1 MIEHSIVPSEGER
14 AEKAGPLPIQLETG
28 ASMDMPASRRRAVIM
43 VLAAAAAAWVTA
55 CGDDTAEPPTPP
67 NQRPVAVG
75 TIADRTVAV
84 GETAALDASEYFSD
98 PDGDALSYEAESSDE
113 AVAAVSVSGSVVT
126 VVAVARGAA
135 SVTVTASDPEGLSAE
150 QSFAVTVPNRA
161 PVALASIPALEVGA
175 DEALAVD
182 ASEYFSD
189 PDGDALS
196 YEAESSD
203 GAVATVSV
211 SGSVV
216 TVVGAAKGAASVTVT
231 ASDPGGL
238 SAGQSFAV
246 TVPNRAPV
254 ALASIPALEVGAD
267 EALAVDA
274 SEYFSD
280 PDGDALSYEAESS
293 DGAVATVSVSGS
305 VVTVV
310 GAAKGAASVT
320 VTASD
325 PGGLSAGQS
334 FAVTV
339 PNRAPVALASIP
351 ALEVGA
357 DEALAVD
364 ASEYFSDPDGD
375 ALSYEAESSDGAVA
389 TVSVSGSVV
398 TVVGTAKGAASV
410 TVTASDPGGLSA
422 GQSFAVTVPNRA
434 PVALASIPALEV
446 GVGEALAVDASEY
459 FSDPDGDPLG
469 YEVDSSDGSVAR
481 VSLSGSVVTV
491 EGVAKGAASVT
502 VTASD
507 PGGLSAEQSFTVTVP
522 NRAPVILGSIPALE
536 VGADEALT
544 LDASEYFSDPDGDP
558 LGYEVDSS
566 DGSVARVSVSGKVV
580 VVVGVAKGTATVT
593 VTASDPEGLSA
604 GQSFAV
610 TVPNRA
616 PVALGSIPD
625 VEMESVA
632 GEAAAVDPSEYF
644 SDPDGDALSYE
655 AESSD
660 RAVATVSVSG
670 NVVRVVGVA
679 TGAAS
684 VTVTASDPEGLS
696 AEQSFAVRVGP
707 HPDRVALVAFFEA
720 TNGANW
726 ANNDN
731 WLTDAP
737 LRDWYGVDTDGF
749 GRVVGVNLAGR
760 WDDEA
765 REWVP
770 HGLEG
775 PIPPALGDLANLRW
789 LDLSNNE
796 LSGPIPPELN
806 GLSNLER
813 LNLGGNGLSGPIPPE
828 LGGLSDLRD
837 LGLWGNALAGAIP
850 PELADLANL
859 RWLELGGNGL
869 SGAIPRQIGGL
880 SDLRSLGLWDNDL
893 TGAIPPELAGLSNLR
908 WLELGGN
915 ALSGPIPRE
924 MGSLSALRSLGLWDN
939 DLTGEIP
946 PELGKLANLENLSL
960 GGNDLAG
967 PIPPELGDLSNLR
980 GLWLQNNELTSLPRR
995 VFQKLSNLE
1004 NLYLNGNRLES
1015 LPPGAFLGLSSL
1027 RRLDLR
1033 YNPGA
1038 PFRLTLRPVRTD
1050 DDLEA
1055 PGPAEVSVSVAE
1067 GAPFAVRIPLFAEGG
1082 DLSADIV
1089 TIDAGRARG
1098 AGVTVTRNDDGAAG
1112 TRVAAGPAPG
1122 VPEDIRGIE
1131 IHVAGPILLFEPTAA
1146 TITFSRL
1153 SASAPEGGT
1162 AVLEVALSAAA
1173 SAPLTLR
1180 YEVGADDDPET
1191 DDADAADH
1199 SHGASGTLQVAAGAS
1214 TASIEIAIADDDDI
1228 EPAREVFAVRL
1239 DPPGEETGY
1248 IRGYPYTATVAIEE
1262 GVCDRT
1268 PLIRDAIVAAAGSAG
1283 CAQTDD
1289 ADLAKV
1295 IVLNIRRGAFSEES
1309 GILWTRELAGR
1320 IRRGECEPGS
1330 WRMGRVG
1337 VDATSAR
1344 AIACGTTPEEA
1355 GTTPAPGQSSN
1366 NSDGGPITVREGD
1379 FAGLPNLGVLYL
1391 LGLGLTELPPGVF
1404 AGLDNLWWL
1413 SLQHNQLTT
1422 LPEGV
1427 FSDLSNLW
1435 EGLILA
1441 NNRLT
1446 SFPETVLSPLTDVG
1460 LLILEANELTE
1471 VPARA
1476 FAGLSGVDWLFL
1488 NGNRLASLPS
1498 GLFSDMSG
1506 LAVLNLG
1513 RNQLSGLP
1521 TQAFENLS
1529 SLRSLYL
1536 EGNRLSSLPTQ
1547 AFAGLS
1553 GLQRLG
1559 LNFNGLT
1566 ELPRGVFS
1574 PLPALTHLWLSGNPL
1589 RTLQTSDFS
1598 NLPSLEALHLAQ
1610 VELTRLP
1617 PGLFSDLGNLA
1628 QLDLRFNRLNQLAA
1642 GAFLGLTK
1650 LRGLRLSGNPGAPFP
1665 LVLEPRRT
1673 DTGDLLAPGPATVRV
1688 GLAPG
1693 APFSLG
1699 IPLTVHGGDASASSV
1714 VLRAGEDASAE
1725 VTVTRDGD
1733 NPSGAQVVAGPA
1745 PALPNAVDG
1754 IELVVGDPLVLFG
1767 TVSNLA
1773 PVAERSVPLLRLRVG
1788 GEAAS
1793 VDVSSHFRDP
1803 DGDDL
1808 TFAASSGN
1816 TDVVSARTSGGTVT
1830 VTGVG
1835 AGSGMVTVTAA
1846 DPGGLSAEL
1855 SFPVTVRGA
1864 SPGLYDIDLILI
1876 DDVSESIQAA
1886 FDDAVEYW
1894 SSILAGTEL
1903 SDVPIEQGFELGC
1916 WDIRTQQR
1924 LSTVDEL
1931 VIVASVREI
1940 DGRSGILASAGYCGV
1955 RDGEKGLPFMGAMQF
1970 DVADLEWLEEN
1981 GDMEEV
1987 ILHEMGHVLGIGTA
2001 WRSFG
2006 LLVNPSLGNPGAD
2019 THFKGRLGI
2028 EAFDAAGGT
2037 DYDGGEKVPVE
2048 NQAGPGSG
2056 DAHWRESVLD
2066 HELMTP
2072 YQNGGILDPLSAI
2085 TIQSLADLGYTVD
2098 VKLAEPYRLPGVA
2111 AGPPTDPVR
2120 KIEYGDD
2127 IMRGP
2132 IIVVDRRGRI
2142 VRVIR
2147 N

>member
-1 MIEHSIVPSEGER
+1 M
-14 AEKAGPLPIQLETG
+14 AETMRTARTG
-28 ASMDMPASRRRAVIM
+28 AAKVLPL
-43 VLAAAAAAWVTA
+43 LAAMVVAG
-55 CGDDTAEPPTPP
+55 CGDDATEP
-67 NQRPVAVG
+67 
-75 TIADRTVAV
+75 D
-84 GETAALDASEYFSD
+84 
-98 PDGDALSYEAESSDE
+98 
-113 AVAAVSVSGSVVT
+113 
-126 VVAVARGAA
+126 
-135 SVTVTASDPEGLSAE
+135 
-150 QSFAVTVPNRA
+150 NRA
-161 PVALASIPALEVGA
+161 PEATGTIPARTVEVGGS
-175 DEALAVD
+175 ESVD
-182 ASEYFSD
+182 VSGYFSD

-203 GAVATVSV
+203 GAVATVST

-216 TVVGAAKGAASVTVT
+216 TVEGVAKGTASVTVT

-238 SAGQSFAV
+238 SAGQSFTV

-254 ALASIPALEVGAD
+254 ALDSIPAAEPVVG
-267 EALAVDA
+267 ETVTVDA
-274 SEYFSD
+274 SEYFTD

-293 DGAVATVSVSGS
+293 DGAVA
-305 VVTVV
+305 
-310 GAAKGAASVT
+310 A
-320 VTASD
+320 
-325 PGGLSAGQS
+325 
-334 FAVTV
+334 
-339 PNRAPVALASIP
+339 
-351 ALEVGA
+351 
-357 DEALAVD
+357 
-364 ASEYFSDPDGD
+364 
-375 ALSYEAESSDGAVA
+375 
-389 TVSVSGSVV
+389 
-398 TVVGTAKGAASV
+398 
-410 TVTASDPGGLSA
+410 
-422 GQSFAVTVPNRA
+422 
-434 PVALASIPALEV
+434 
-446 GVGEALAVDASEY
+446 
-459 FSDPDGDPLG
+459 
-469 YEVDSSDGSVAR
+469 

-491 EGVAKGAASVT
+491 EGVAKGTATVT

-507 PGGLSAEQSFTVTVP
+507 PGGLSAEQSF
-522 NRAPVILGSIPALE
+522 
-536 VGADEALT
+536 
-544 LDASEYFSDPDGDP
+544 
-558 LGYEVDSS
+558 
-566 DGSVARVSVSGKVV
+566 
-580 VVVGVAKGTATVT
+580 
-593 VTASDPEGLSA
+593 
-604 GQSFAV
+604 AV
-610 TVPNRA
+610 TVPNQA
-616 PVALGSIPD
+616 PVAVGSIPGLELVTAD
-625 VEMESVA
+625 SAM
-632 GEAAAVDPSEYF
+632 VDASAYF
-644 SDPDGDALSYE
+644 TDPDGDALTFA
-655 AESSD
+655 AESAD
-660 RAVATVSVSG
+660 PAVATVSISG
-670 NVVRVVGVA
+670 SGLTVTGVA
-679 TGAAS
+679 EGATAITVMANDPDGLS
-684 VTVTASDPEGLS
+684 SADSLAVSVVLPVPSAVTVTPDTPVLTALGQTVQLEAAVLDQIGRPMTEVGVVWSSADTSVVTVDSTGLATAAGRGMTGVTASTGAVSGTARLSVMQTVSGVTVAPESGTLAPGDTLRLS
-696 AEQSFAVRVGP
+696 ASAADENGHPVEDAEFVWSSSDHGVAHVDDSGLVRGIGEGAATITVAAGGASGASRIAVAN
-707 HPDRVALVAFFEA
+707 PDRAALIALYEA
-720 TNGANW
+720 TNGPNW
-726 ANNDN
+726 ANDEG
-731 WLTDAP
+731 WLTEGP
-737 LRDWYGVDTDGF
+737 LRNWYGVNTDGF
-749 GRVVGVNLAGR
+749 GRVVRVDLAGR
-760 WDDEA
+760 WDNEA
-765 REWVP
+765 REWVS

-775 PIPPALGDLANLRW
+775 PIPPGIGDLAKLRW
-789 LDLSNNE
+789 LV
-796 LSGPIPPELN
+796 
-806 GLSNLER
+806 
-813 LNLGGNGLSGPIPPE
+813 LG
-828 LGGLSDLRD
+828 
-837 LGLWGNALAGAIP
+837 
-850 PELADLANL
+850 
-859 RWLELGGNGL
+859 
-869 SGAIPRQIGGL
+869 Q
-880 SDLRSLGLWDNDL
+880 
-893 TGAIPPELAGLSNLR
+893 
-908 WLELGGN
+908 
-915 ALSGPIPRE
+915 
-924 MGSLSALRSLGLWDN
+924 N
-939 DLTGEIP
+939 DLTGELPSEFGNLSSLEGLYLSSNQLTGSIP
-946 PELGKLANLENLSL
+946 TEFGNLTALRYLSLEGNELTGPIPSELVNLSSLEGLYLSSNQLTGSIPTELGSLTALRHLSLGWNELTGPIPSQLGNLSSLESLGLSGNQLTGSIPTELGSLTALRYLELGWNELTGPIPSQLGKLV
-960 GGNDLAG
+960 
-967 PIPPELGDLSNLR
+967 NLR
-980 GLWLQNNELTSLPRR
+980 GLYLGYNELTSLPRR
-995 VFQKLSNLE
+995 VFEKLSNLE
-1004 NLYLNGNRLES
+1004 YLDLSGNRLES

-1027 RRLDLR
+1027 RTLDLR
-1033 YNPGA
+1033 RNPGA

-1089 TIDAGRARG
+1089 TIDAGSARG
-1098 AGVTVTRNDDGAAG
+1098 ANVTVTRNDDGAGG
-1112 TRVAAGPAPG
+1112 TQVTAGPAPA
-1122 VPEDIRGIE
+1122 VPEGIRGIE
-1131 IHVAGPILLFEPTAA
+1131 IEVADPILLFEPTAA

-1309 GILWTRELAGR
+1309 GILWTRELVGR
-1320 IRRGECEPGS
+1320 IRRGECEPGAWS
-1330 WRMGRVG
+1330 MGRVG
-1337 VDATSAR
+1337 LDANAR
-1344 AIACGTTPEEA
+1344 AIACGTTSEEA

-1391 LGLGLTELPPGVF
+1391 FGLGLTELPPGVF

-1441 NNRLT
+1441 NNRLA

-1536 EGNRLSSLPTQ
+1536 EGNRLTSLPTQ

-1566 ELPRGVFS
+1566 ELPRGVFW

-1916 WDIRTQQR
+1916 WDIKTQQR

-1955 RDGEKGLPFMGAMQF
+1955 RDGEKGLPFMGAMEF

-2019 THFKGRLGI
+2019 THFKGRLSL

-2072 YQNGGILDPLSAI
+2072 YQNGGVLDPLSAI

-2132 IIVVDRRGRI
+2132 IIVVDRRGQI